1 MNVRLR
7 IDVVALEPTPAVVLG
22 RKAGRR
28 PFDKRSL
35 QGIQQVR
42 RAVAAAR
49 VPTAGPPFVRYLSL
63 GPRPALEIGLPLDRP
78 HSVPSLR
85 TTILPG
91 GEAASLLHT
100 GPPEELAASLEELGH
115 WVERHAVTAGDPWQ
129 WYWTEP
135 DAEALRVQI
144 VWPVRLR

>member
-1 MNVRLR
+1 MNLR
-7 IDVVALEPTPAVVLG
+7 VGIEVVSLTPTPAVVLG
-22 RKAGRR
+22 RKTARR
-28 PFDKRSL
+28 SFEKATI
-35 QGIQQVR
+35 QGIQRVR

-63 GPRPALEIGLPLDRP
+63 GPRPDLEIGLPLDGP
-78 HSVPSLR
+78 HSVPTLR

-100 GPPEELAASLEELGH
+100 GPPDELAASLEELAR
-115 WVERHAVTAGDPWQ
+115 WVERHAATAGDPWQ

-135 DAEALRVQI
+135 DAEEPRIQI
-144 VWPVRLR
+144 VWPMRLR